1 MGGRLK
7 FKSAKEINLE
17 NQLQGD
23 IWVKRE
29 IPLQFTGIE
38 VVLVLDLLVVLILI
52 QGDITKENKSTA
64 EREDKDLGNLE
75 TDQDKKIEIEIE
87 IEIEI
92 DKEKEKETET
102 ETGIE
107 IIIVES
113 VAFLISVKEEEKN
126 NEENTLDSTKTHQI
140 QINSNFQIF
149 YNPTYLTKSQPH
161 QFSIQLNNPV
171 FTLILNKI

>member
-17 NQLQGD
+17 NQPQGD

-52 QGDITKENKSTA
+52 QEDITKENKSTT

-102 ETGIE
+102 GIE

-113 VAFLISVKEEEKN
+113 VAYLISVKEEEKN

>member
-102 ETGIE
+102 GIE